1 MSIAFWN
8 EVKSIWAEIA
18 RINEQL
24 LQLQL
29 ALNEL
34 KSEKPKGRKS
44 A

>member
-8 EVKSIWAEIA
+8 EIKSIWAEIA
-18 RINEQL
+18 RLNEQI

-29 ALNEL
+29 AVSEL
-34 KSEKPKGRKS
+34 KSEKPKGRKG